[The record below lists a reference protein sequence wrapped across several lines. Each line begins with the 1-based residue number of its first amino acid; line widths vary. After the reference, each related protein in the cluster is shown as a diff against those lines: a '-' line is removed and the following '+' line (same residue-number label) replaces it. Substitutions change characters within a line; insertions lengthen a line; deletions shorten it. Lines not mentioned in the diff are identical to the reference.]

1 MIQQTFVKNY
11 KADFIQAPAVEE
23 RDRAQL
29 QSVLGTKREDEGREG
44 GENSYLGEPG
54 KWKIVKKK
62 QNKTKNKTGRG
73 LLCGLTRN
81 LWLANRYLSKLGSY
95 LLTLR

>member
-11 KADFIQAPAVEE
+11 KADFIQAPAIEE

-29 QSVLGTKREDEGREG
+29 QSVLGTRREDEGREG

-54 KWKIVKKK
+54 KWKIVKKTK
-62 QNKTKNKTGRG
+62 QNKKQNRQ
-73 LLCGLTRN
+73 RVA
-81 LWLANRYLSKLGSY
+81 LWLNQEPLVG
-95 LLTLR
+95 

>member
-23 RDRAQL
+23 RERAQL

-54 KWKIVKKK
+54 KWKIVKKTK
-62 QNKTKNKTGRG
+62 QNKKQNRQ
-73 LLCGLTRN
+73 RVA
-81 LWLANRYLSKLGSY
+81 LWLNQEPLVG
-95 LLTLR
+95 

>member
-29 QSVLGTKREDEGREG
+29 QSVLGTRREDEGREG

-54 KWKIVKKK
+54 KWKVVKK
-62 QNKTKNKTGRG
+62 QNKTKQNRQ
-73 LLCGLTRN
+73 RVA
-81 LWLANRYLSKLGSY
+81 LWLNQEPLVG
-95 LLTLR
+95 